1 MVTWQKNKNMK
12 LVFLQFYLLFRLSY
26 GFQIIDINV
35 EVQIHP
41 EKCQKSGGILVA
53 LVHSAPKNTKLRNA
67 LRDTWGSTIKTIFVL
82 GSSTTYN
89 EDIRK
94 EAEEF
99 KDILQFDFRDAYRN
113 MTYKHLSGYHYMVEN
128 CNAFKYILKSDDDQA
143 IDTFHLPLYLNHF
156 IPAQDSS
163 KFYLCRVMSDIEEK
177 TPKRDLESK
186 WYVPYSEYKHDL
198 YPEYCAGW
206 AYVTN
211 IETMTSVLNASRNE
225 SYFWIDDLYVTGI
238 LLQKLVEET
247 IIYDWRN
254 HFLTDHVQSQEAF
267 LRGKFFTP
275 ELMVASDLKPEE
287 IRHVFQKYQKCFK
300 KNCYDLIYKDSQNKM
315 AMKPPIKRF
324 DKLNFKT
331 EL

>member
-41 EKCQKSGGILVA
+41 EKCQESGGTLVA

-211 IETMTSVLNASRNE
+211 IETMTSVFNASRNE

-254 HFLTDHVQSQEAF
+254 LFLTDHVQSQEAF

-324 DKLNFKT
+324 EKLNFKT

>member
-1 MVTWQKNKNMK
+1 MK

-41 EKCQKSGGILVA
+41 EKCQESGGTLVA

-254 HFLTDHVQSQEAF
+254 LFLTDHVQSQEAF

-287 IRHVFQKYQKCFK
+287 IRHVFQKYQKCSS
-300 KNCYDLIYKDSQNKM
+300 LIYKQ
-315 AMKPPIKRF
+315 
-324 DKLNFKT
+324 T
-331 EL
+331 

>member
-1 MVTWQKNKNMK
+1 MK
-12 LVFLQFYLLFRLSY
+12 LVFLFFLLLKYSN

-41 EKCQKSGGILVA
+41 EKCAESGGILVA
-53 LVHSAPKNTKLRNA
+53 LVHSAPKNIKLRQA

-82 GSSTTYN
+82 GSSSTYN
-89 EDIRK
+89 EEIK
-94 EAEEF
+94 QEAEEF
-99 KDILQFDFRDAYRN
+99 QDILQFDFRDTYRN
-113 MTYKHLSGYHYMVEN
+113 MTYKHLSGYHYMVKH
-128 CNAFKYILKSDDDQA
+128 CNTFKYILKSDDDQA
-143 IDTFHLPLYLNHF
+143 IDTFHLPLYLDNF
-156 IPAQDSS
+156 SPQTQESRS

-177 TPKRDLESK
+177 TPKRDPESK
-186 WYVPYSEYKHDL
+186 WYVSYSEYKQDL

-211 IETMTSVLNASRNE
+211 IETMTSVLNASSSIRNE

-238 LLQKLVEET
+238 LVQKLLEE
-247 IIYDWRN
+247 ILIYDWRN
-254 HFLTDHVQSQEAF
+254 HFLTDHVQVQEAF
-267 LRGKFFTP
+267 LRGQFFTP

-300 KNCYDLIYKDSQNKM
+300 KNCYNLIYKDSQNKM
-315 AMKPPIKRF
+315 AMEPPVKHF
-324 DKLNFKT
+324 AKLNFKT